1 LDIVHLNECQ
11 LVTEASDEELG
22 LYDDEDDSNG
32 MSWAW
37 ICTLYAYGTD
47 EISREHRT
55 VGFFVDENNWR
66 NDYPDEDEWNGS
78 SDEEPRYRNDDYGM
92 WWLVFFW

>member
-1 LDIVHLNECQ
+1 
-11 LVTEASDEELG
+11 
-22 LYDDEDDSNG
+22 
-32 MSWAW
+32 M
-37 ICTLYAYGTD
+37 YALWNYGTD

-92 WWLVFFW
+92 W